1 MKKVDNISFNEKEV
15 LNLSYKEFSDSFSHL
30 LTKTPVDVA
39 YKLVTGK
46 TPPKKKGYVRK
57 NDKPTGESKAD

>member
-1 MKKVDNISFNEKEV
+1 MKQVDNISFNEKEV
-15 LNLSYKEFSDSFSHL
+15 SNLSYKEFSNSFSHL

-46 TPPKKKGYVRK
+46 TPPKKKSHVRK
-57 NDKPTGESKAD
+57 NDKGTTEGKAD